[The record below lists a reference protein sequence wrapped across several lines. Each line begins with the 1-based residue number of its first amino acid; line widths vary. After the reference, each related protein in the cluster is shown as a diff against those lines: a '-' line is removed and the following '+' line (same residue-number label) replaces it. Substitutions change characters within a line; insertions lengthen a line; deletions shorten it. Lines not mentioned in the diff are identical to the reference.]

1 MSLTSEVLLLEA
13 KRAILEYH
21 LQQYQLT
28 SPELPSEERLLH
40 LQRALHS
47 AAGLLQDSL
56 SLLGKIR
63 EDGLERD

>member
-13 KRAILEYH
+13 KRAILDYH
-21 LQQYQLT
+21 LRQYQLT
-28 SPELPSEERLLH
+28 SSELPSEERLLH

-56 SLLGKIR
+56 SLLGRIR

>member
-13 KRAILEYH
+13 KRAILDYH
-21 LQQYQLT
+21 LRQYHLT

-56 SLLGKIR
+56 SLLGRIQ

>member
-1 MSLTSEVLLLEA
+1 
-13 KRAILEYH
+13 
-21 LQQYQLT
+21 LT